1 MVLLG
6 CSSLE
11 DANEGNGN
19 DDEAEAED
27 GRQACLLF
35 SVDPEESQE

>member
-6 CSSLE
+6 CSSQE
-11 DANEGNGN
+11 DASEGDGN

-35 SVDPEESQE
+35 SVDPEEFQ